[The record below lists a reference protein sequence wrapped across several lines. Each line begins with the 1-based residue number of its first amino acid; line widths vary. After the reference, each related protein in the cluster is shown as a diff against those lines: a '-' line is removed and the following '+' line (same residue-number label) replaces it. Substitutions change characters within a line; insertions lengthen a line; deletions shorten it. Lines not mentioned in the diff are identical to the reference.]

1 MPPSPP
7 SAEANASSSL
17 RPLLRCAGLLFPALL
32 ALVLAGCESYA
43 RSPDPDPAVLAA
55 TVHADSPPAVAAALA
70 DSTAAAAPR
79 AIWVWETET
88 FDLLDREAGRA
99 ETFAFLDRHQLTT
112 LYLYADE
119 YRGRNILMAE
129 PDKYRQLIAAVHRR
143 GGKVYAL
150 LGSYYLNTPEYILPE
165 KRAVAVRMFA
175 RVLRYNA
182 ASDSAARFDGVN
194 VDIEPYLLDDWRAK
208 LALRAG
214 QYLDLAA
221 EFMRLKREFGDPLAV
236 GPAMPFWF
244 DGIEDI
250 EWRGQRRRL
259 REHTQD
265 IFDYVALMDYR
276 NYAAGRDSIISHAAD
291 ELAYADRTGKDVVI
305 GVETLRSEPRKVTF
319 YGMGYAAM
327 EEQLAIAEKEF
338 ATHPA
343 FAGFAI
349 HHFATYR
356 VMTDSPAHRVQP

>member
-1 MPPSPP
+1 MLHSPP
-7 SAEANASSSL
+7 RAKAGAGCRQPL
-17 RPLLRCAGLLFPALL
+17 RRCGGLLASLL
-32 ALVLAGCESYA
+32 LVVALAGCDWQTRGA
-43 RSPDPDPAVLAA
+43 DANPAVLAA
-55 TVHADSPPAVAAALA
+55 TVRA
-70 DSTAAAAPR
+70 DSTPAVMPAVVDSAAAGAPR

-88 FDLLDREAGRA
+88 FNLLDREAGWA
-99 ETFAFLDRHQLTT
+99 GTFAFLDRHRIAI

-119 YRGRNILMAE
+119 YRGRNILVAE
-129 PDKYRQLIAAVHRR
+129 PEKYRRLITAVHQR

-175 RVLRYNA
+175 RVLDYNA
-182 ASDSAARFDGVN
+182 ASDTAARFDGVN
-194 VDIEPYLLDDWRAK
+194 IDIEPYLLDDWREK

-214 QYLDLAA
+214 QYLELSA
-221 EFMRLKREFGDPLAV
+221 EFMRLTRASGDTLVV

-250 EWRGQRRRL
+250 AWRGQRRRL
-259 REHTQD
+259 SEHAQD
-265 IFDYVALMDYR
+265 IYDYVALMDYR

-291 ELAYADRTGKDVVI
+291 EIAYADRTGKHVVI

-327 EEQLAIAEKEF
+327 EAQLAIAEREF
-338 ATHPA
+338 APHPA

-349 HHFATYR
+349 HHLGSYL
-356 VMTDSPAHRVQP
+356 VMTDSRTEHVQP